1 MAVMAARVTGT
12 GRHRE
17 KKKPGSLGAKLA
29 ELRKARGLSQDEFG
43 ARVGLSQR
51 MVTYYETQGGNPPA
65 DLLPKFAEILGVTID
80 ELFARK
86 TRRAPK
92 TEAPRNL
99 RLWRRLRA
107 IESLPAD
114 ERKAILKVL
123 ESLLDRHKIEGEG

>member
-12 GRHRE
+12 GRHRA
-17 KKKPGSLGAKLA
+17 KKKPGSLGSQLA
-29 ELRKARGLSQDEFG
+29 ELRRARGLSQDEFG

-65 DLLPKFAEILGVTID
+65 DLLPKFAEVLGVTID
-80 ELFARK
+80 ELFSRRTKPGK
-86 TRRAPK
+86 TP
-92 TEAPRNL
+92 APRNL
-99 RLWRRLRA
+99 RLWQKLRA

-123 ESLLDRHKIEGEG
+123 ESLLDRHKVEVEG